1 MFALYCVFF
10 GTAEKKK
17 KAFCEAVVQKE
28 KEDIFCDVFWEL
40 SNRRQK
46 TIIIIRESSHVYA
59 RDETVK
65 TVSSSFLRLQSTTI
79 SRTTLLLLLLL
90 LLRGGGRRL

>member
-1 MFALYCVFF
+1 MFF

-17 KAFCEAVVQKE
+17 KAFCEAVQKE

-90 LLRGGGRRL
+90 LLRGGRRL

>member
-1 MFALYCVFF
+1 MVFALYCVFF

-46 TIIIIRESSHVYA
+46 TIIIIIIRVFSRVRA
-59 RDETVK
+59 RRDSKNSV
-65 TVSSSFLRLQSTTI
+65 VVI
-79 SRTTLLLLLLL
+79 SKATEYYDI
-90 LLRGGGRRL
+90 

>member
-1 MFALYCVFF
+1 MFALYCVLF

-46 TIIIIRESSHVYA
+46 TIIIIRESSHAYA

-90 LLRGGGRRL
+90 LLRGGRRL

>member
-17 KAFCEAVVQKE
+17 KAFCEAVQKE

-46 TIIIIRESSHVYA
+46 TIIRVFSRVRA
-59 RDETVK
+59 RRDSKNSV
-65 TVSSSFLRLQSTTI
+65 VVI
-79 SRTTLLLLLLL
+79 SKATYYYDI
-90 LLRGGGRRL
+90 

>member
-1 MFALYCVFF
+1 MCVFRNSR
-10 GTAEKKK
+10 EK
-17 KAFCEAVVQKE
+17 KAFCEAVQKE

-46 TIIIIRESSHVYA
+46 TIIIRESSHAYA

-90 LLRGGGRRL
+90 LRGGRRL

>member
-17 KAFCEAVVQKE
+17 KAFCKAVVQKE

-46 TIIIIRESSHVYA
+46 TIIIRESSHAYA

-90 LLRGGGRRL
+90 LLRGGRRL

>member
-17 KAFCEAVVQKE
+17 KAFCKAVVQKE

-46 TIIIIRESSHVYA
+46 TIIIIIRVFSRVRA
-59 RDETVK
+59 RRDSKNSV
-65 TVSSSFLRLQSTTI
+65 VVI
-79 SRTTLLLLLLL
+79 SKATEYYDI
-90 LLRGGGRRL
+90 

>member
-1 MFALYCVFF
+1 MFF

-17 KAFCEAVVQKE
+17 KAFCEAVQKE

-46 TIIIIRESSHVYA
+46 TIIIIRVFSRVRA
-59 RDETVK
+59 RRDSKNSV
-65 TVSSSFLRLQSTTI
+65 VVI
-79 SRTTLLLLLLL
+79 SKATEYYDI
-90 LLRGGGRRL
+90 

>member
-1 MFALYCVFF
+1 MFF

-17 KAFCEAVVQKE
+17 KAFCEAVQKE

-46 TIIIIRESSHVYA
+46 TIRVFSHVRA
-59 RDETVK
+59 RRDSKNSV
-65 TVSSSFLRLQSTTI
+65 VVI
-79 SRTTLLLLLLL
+79 SKATEYYDI
-90 LLRGGGRRL
+90 

>member
-1 MFALYCVFF
+1 MCVFRNSR
-10 GTAEKKK
+10 EKKK

-46 TIIIIRESSHVYA
+46 TIIRESSHAYA

>member
-1 MFALYCVFF
+1 MFF

-17 KAFCEAVVQKE
+17 KAFCEDVQKE

-46 TIIIIRESSHVYA
+46 TIIIIIRVFSRVRA
-59 RDETVK
+59 RRDSKNSV
-65 TVSSSFLRLQSTTI
+65 VVI
-79 SRTTLLLLLLL
+79 SKATEYYDI
-90 LLRGGGRRL
+90 

>member
-1 MFALYCVFF
+1 MFF

-17 KAFCEAVVQKE
+17 AFCEAVQKE

-46 TIIIIRESSHVYA
+46 TIIIRVFSRVRA
-59 RDETVK
+59 RRDSKNSV
-65 TVSSSFLRLQSTTI
+65 VVI
-79 SRTTLLLLLLL
+79 SKATEYYDI
-90 LLRGGGRRL
+90 

>member
-1 MFALYCVFF
+1 MFALYCVLF

-46 TIIIIRESSHVYA
+46 TIIIIRESSHAVRA
-59 RDETVK
+59 RRDSKNSV
-65 TVSSSFLRLQSTTI
+65 VVI
-79 SRTTLLLLLLL
+79 SKATEYYDI
-90 LLRGGGRRL
+90 